1 MRTSELFIYFDH
13 MERKQAELLPLSDFN
28 ALGEQSKQRPKV
40 LFPDVYRRLQIESLG
55 QRGLPTEMFNGMD
68 DDELDDTYTSIICME
83 RVGEKRKQKQKTTE
97 PTREQKIA
105 ELCESNAYSESFFKD
120 MADYRVDA
128 YYNFHRKVQGF
139 VPTMSK
145 PVTMEFEKE
154 NNVHESEQDYDA
166 VDRPKHYASTSIECI
181 DAMIETQGEEAVID
195 FCVCNAFKY
204 LWRHN
209 SKNGDEDVRKANWY
223 LNKAVEL
230 MDKYKKP
237 IEF

>member
-1 MRTSELFIYFDH
+1 MRTNNLYMDIENFPPELAEKIYIG
-13 MERKQAELLPLSDFN
+13 DFM
-28 ALGEQSKQRPKV
+28 ALGPRSLEKLRT
-40 LFPDVYRRLQIESLG
+40 LYPDVYAKKKAEARSIKIDYLSKQLDMDKEVFEKWNDEKVD
-55 QRGLPTEMFNGMD
+55 TEYNAI
-68 DDELDDTYTSIICME
+68 LAI
-83 RVGEKRKQKQKTTE
+83 
-97 PTREQKIA
+97 
-105 ELCESNAYSESFFKD
+105 SNANDLKKREG
-120 MADYRVDA
+120 
-128 YYNFHRKVQGF
+128 QT
-139 VPTMSK
+139 TMSN

-204 LWRHN
+204 LWRHRG
-209 SKNGDEDVRKANWY
+209 KNGDEDIRKANWY

-230 MDKYKKP
+230 MDKYEKP